1 MLAFLDGKLQRGDFF
16 IQKWLMRSKLGQ
28 KCEICPLKPLF
39 DLKSHRQSPII
50 LRAFLGLFWQAYNC
64 NNFFLIHFSQTHLY
78 LHLMRVNTCMK
89 IEQLSEILDKQ
100 VVKSGA
106 VNNVERMS
114 KTVRKVLTEDAK
126 QMSQGKEA
134 YEEARQRDFE
144 RKCSEDMK
152 NPRKMTFTEM
162 VNRYL

>member
-1 MLAFLDGKLQRGDFF
+1 MGSDR
-16 IQKWLMRSKLGQ
+16 I
-28 KCEICPLKPLF
+28 
-39 DLKSHRQSPII
+39 
-50 LRAFLGLFWQAYNC
+50 
-64 NNFFLIHFSQTHLY
+64 
-78 LHLMRVNTCMK
+78 NTCMK

-100 VVKSGA
+100 VAKGGA

-114 KTVRKVLTEDAK
+114 KAVRKVLTEDAK

-144 RKCSEDMK
+144 RKCAEDFK

>member
-1 MLAFLDGKLQRGDFF
+1 MG
-16 IQKWLMRSKLGQ
+16 S
-28 KCEICPLKPLF
+28 
-39 DLKSHRQSPII
+39 DLI
-50 LRAFLGLFWQAYNC
+50 
-64 NNFFLIHFSQTHLY
+64 
-78 LHLMRVNTCMK
+78 NTCMK

-126 QMSQGKEA
+126 QMSQGKDA
-134 YEEARQRDFE
+134 YETARRRDFE
-144 RKCSEDMK
+144 RKIAEDYK